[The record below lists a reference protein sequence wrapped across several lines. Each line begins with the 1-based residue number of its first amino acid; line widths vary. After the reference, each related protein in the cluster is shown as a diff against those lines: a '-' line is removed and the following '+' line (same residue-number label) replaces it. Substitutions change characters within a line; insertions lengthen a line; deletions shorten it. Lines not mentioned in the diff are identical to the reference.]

1 MREMLIGQRLV
12 GEGHPCFI
20 AAEIGSNHNQDF
32 DQARR
37 LIDRAADAG
46 VDAVKFQTFR
56 AAQHYS
62 RRSPGFTYLNGQDTF
77 ALIESLEL
85 DRAWQAPLKEHANDR
100 GVEFFSSPCDMDAL
114 SELDAL
120 GVPMHKLASFDLT
133 DIGFISALARTG
145 KPIVLSTGM
154 ANWMDIQLALDAMS
168 AESNDQ
174 VILLQCTSLYP
185 APASL
190 ANLRAMQSMQ
200 AAFGTLVGYSDHTMG
215 DHVALASVAKGAC
228 FIEKHFTLDRSLP
241 GPDHPFAMEP
251 SEFSAMVQ
259 RIREVEASLGDGRK
273 AGPRPEEMEMAAK
286 GRRSLHAG
294 DDIPAGAVITDDMLA
309 VKRPGLGISP
319 SLRSQVVGRRASRTI
334 EHDEWITWDSLT

>member
-1 MREMLIGQRLV
+1 MTEFAVGQRV
-12 GEGHPCFI
+12 IGEGHPVFI
-20 AAEIGSNHNQDF
+20 AAEIGSNHDQSL
-32 DQARR
+32 DQALRM
-37 LIDRAADAG
+37 IDLAATAG
-46 VDAVKFQTFR
+46 VDAVKFQTFK
-56 AAQHYS
+56 AASHFS
-62 RRSPGFTYLNGQDTF
+62 RRSPDISYLGKSDIF
-77 ALIESLEL
+77 DLIQSLEL
-85 DRAWQAPLKEHANDR
+85 DRSWHPILQAHAEAQ
-100 GVEFFSSPCDMDAL
+100 GVEFFSSPCDVEAL
-114 SELDAL
+114 QDLDSL
-120 GVPMHKLASFDLT
+120 GVPLHKLASFDLT

-215 DHVALASVAKGAC
+215 DHVALASVAMGAC

-251 SEFSAMVQ
+251 AELAAMVQ
-259 RIREVEASLGDGRK
+259 RIREVETSLGDGRK

-286 GRRSLHAG
+286 GRRSLHAR
-294 DDIPAGAVITDDMLA
+294 DDIPAGEVIADDMLV

-319 SLRSQVVGRRASRTI
+319 SLRSQVVGRKAARTI

>member
-1 MREMLIGQRLV
+1 MRELVIGERRV
-12 GEGHPCFI
+12 GDGHPCFI
-20 AAEIGSNHNQDF
+20 VAEIGSNHNKDF

-62 RRSPGFTYLNGQDTF
+62 RRSPGFTHLKGQDTF

-85 DRAWQAPLKEHANDR
+85 DRAWHAPLKQHANGR
-100 GVEFFSSPCDMDAL
+100 GVEFFSSPCDADAL

-120 GVPMHKLASFDLT
+120 GVPVHKLASFDLT
-133 DIGFISALARTG
+133 DIGFISTLARTG

-154 ANWMDIQLALDAMS
+154 ASWMDIQLALDAMS
-168 AESNDQ
+168 AESNDR

-185 APASL
+185 APAAL

-200 AAFGTLVGYSDHTMG
+200 VAFGTLVGYSDHTMG
-215 DHVALASVAKGAC
+215 DQVALASVALGAC
-228 FIEKHFTLDRSLP
+228 FIEKHFTLDRSLS
-241 GPDHPFAMEP
+241 GPDHAFAMEP
-251 SEFSAMVQ
+251 TELTAMVQ
-259 RIREVEASLGDGRK
+259 RIRDVESALGDGRK
-273 AGPRPEEMEMAAK
+273 AGPRPEEMEMAVK
-286 GRRSLHAG
+286 GRRSLHARH
-294 DDIPAGAVITDDMLA
+294 DIPAGTVIADDMLV
-309 VKRPGLGISP
+309 VKRPGLGVSP
-319 SLRSQVVGRRASRTI
+319 SLRSQVVGRKAARVI